1 MTDLNL
7 AGESYAHSLIAAG
20 RVDKTAPW
28 SFEAA
33 DGNALLGKDGNDWD
47 SYGKAHLGLDRS
59 ANEKT
64 KARFKYPFAKAGKLY
79 RSGLI
84 AAKQRAGQQGD
95 TAIENAA
102 GALIDVID
110 RPKSA
115 LFMPERKSFTFE
127 YKFLGEGAAPGTFE
141 GYASV
146 YNNEDDGGDKIL
158 PGAFASVLARHKANN
173 TMPKM
178 LLNHGSM
185 GASLFGGNDPMADL
199 PIGVWQ
205 DMSEDTHGLQSKG
218 RVINLDTERGKNIY
232 GAMKE
237 GALDGQSIGYSVDSA
252 GVTRG
257 TKPNEPRRTIK
268 TIKSLPEVSL
278 VTFPMNELART
289 GAVKMTEREFERL
302 LTRDAGLSRSEA
314 LVVINQGFKT
324 LLATRDA
331 GGCGVDDVLEQIRS
345 ARAAFTS

>member
-20 RVDKTAPW
+20 RIDKTAPW

-33 DGNALLGKDGNDWD
+33 DGNALLGKGGDDWQ
-47 SYGKAHLGLDRS
+47 SYGNVHLGIDRT
-59 ANEKT
+59 ANDKT
-64 KARFKYPFAKAGKLY
+64 KARYKYPFAKGGKLY
-79 RSGLI
+79 RSGII
-84 AAKQRAGQQGD
+84 AAKQRASQQGD
-95 TAIENAA
+95 GAVEKAA
-102 GALIDVID
+102 GELLNLIDT
-110 RPKSA
+110 PKSS
-115 LFMPERKSFTFE
+115 LIFPERKAFTFE
-127 YKFLGEGAAPGTFE
+127 YKFVNEDTSPGTFE

-146 YNNEDDGGDKIL
+146 FNNEDDGGDKIL
-158 PGAFASVLARHKANN
+158 PGAFSSVLARHKANG

-185 GASLFGGNDPMADL
+185 GAALFGGNDPMADL
-199 PIGVWQ
+199 PIGSWQ
-205 DMSEDTHGLQSKG
+205 AMSEDNHGLQSKG
-218 RVINLDTERGKNIY
+218 RIINLDTERGKNIH

-237 GALDGQSIGYSVDSA
+237 GVLDGQSIGYNV
-252 GVTRG
+252 GEFTRG

-268 TIKSLPEVSL
+268 TIKNLPEVSL

-289 GAVKMTEREFERL
+289 GSVKMTEREFERL

-324 LLATRDA
+324 LLSTRDA

-345 ARAAFTS
+345 ARANF